1 MELLVI
7 YLIGWTVFSISY
19 YVYEVY
25 GHENV
30 WPTKK
35 YIAYN
40 AFKHGI
46 ASWFGIIVVL
56 AGVIVYY
63 ISKLDEYIEEKLSN

>member
-7 YLIGWTVFSISY
+7 YLIGWVLFSVSY
-19 YVYEVY
+19 YVHEVY
-25 GHENV
+25 GLKNV

-40 AFKHGI
+40 AFKYGI
-46 ASWFGIIVVL
+46 ASWIGIIVVL
-56 AGVIVYY
+56 AGLIVYY
-63 ISKLDEYIEEKLSN
+63 ISVLDEYIEEKLSN